1 MIRFVI
7 AGSGS
12 KGNATFV
19 YSETT
24 IFQID
29 MGVTLCALDAA
40 IKQTPFS
47 LSDVQGLLVTHEH
60 SDHVK
65 GLSLAGYRKYEIP
78 TYSAVGTLSQ
88 PSHIIESEDSFDL
101 GDFTIIPLKTSH
113 DANNPLGFVVFQGK
127 EKLVYMTDTGFVPLE
142 DLPYMVNADHYIFE
156 SNHDIDMLM
165 SSNRPRILKQR
176 IFGEHGHLN
185 NEESAS
191 YLSELVGEKTKSI
204 TLAHLSE
211 ECNTPEKAIR
221 TWEKVFQEKGM
232 DVHRYLLRCAPQWNF
247 IKGGDE

>member
-60 SDHVK
+60 SDHIK
-65 GLSLAGYRKYEIP
+65 GMSLAGYRKYEIP

-113 DANNPLGFVVFQGK
+113 DANNPLGCVVFQGK

-156 SNHDIDMLM
+156 S
-165 SSNRPRILKQR
+165 R
-176 IFGEHGHLN
+176 
-185 NEESAS
+185 
-191 YLSELVGEKTKSI
+191 LV
-204 TLAHLSE
+204 
-211 ECNTPEKAIR
+211 
-221 TWEKVFQEKGM
+221 
-232 DVHRYLLRCAPQWNF
+232 
-247 IKGGDE
+247 